1 MKLEPL
7 MTYYANLGTVLD
19 VGSAPTGNRL
29 IIEVHGGEFEGE
41 KLNGKLRDASCADW
55 MTVSEGFGYLDVRA
69 TFETDDGA
77 IIYVQYFG
85 VLEFTPGIQA
95 ALAGE
100 GETNFGDQVFFTQP
114 RMQTGDP
121 RYTWVNN
128 ISCVAQGRLLPGKV
142 EYQVFQLVND

>member
-1 MKLEPL
+1 
-7 MTYYANLGTVLD
+7 
-19 VGSAPTGNRL
+19 
-29 IIEVHGGEFEGE
+29 
-41 KLNGKLRDASCADW
+41 
-55 MTVSEGFGYLDVRA
+55 MTVSEGYGHLDVGT

-100 GETNFGDQVFFTQP
+100 GKTNFGDQVFFTQP